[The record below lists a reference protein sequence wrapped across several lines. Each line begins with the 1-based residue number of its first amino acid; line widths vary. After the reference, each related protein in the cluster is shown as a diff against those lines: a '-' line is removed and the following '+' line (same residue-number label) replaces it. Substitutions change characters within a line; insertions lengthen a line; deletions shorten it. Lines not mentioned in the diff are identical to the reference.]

1 MRIIGGT
8 YRGLQLESVG
18 RGDAAAHL
26 RPTTDRVREA
36 VFNLLA
42 HGGYASPQVP
52 QEMRVLDLFAGTGA
66 MGLEA
71 YSRGAAHVTLV
82 DQGKVAAKL
91 QRANIARMAA
101 RDHVRMLK
109 ADATALPPCPD
120 EPYDLILLDPPYGQK
135 LGKMALKSAL
145 TQNWVSEKAVV
156 VLEDNAEILR
166 LDSFQLNDR
175 RNYAE
180 SHIHIFSRI

>member
-1 MRIIGGT
+1 VRIIGGT

-18 RGDAAAHL
+18 RGDAANHL

-52 QEMRVLDLFAGTGA
+52 QDMRVLDLFAGTGA

-82 DQGKVAAKL
+82 DQGKAAATL
-91 QRANIARMAA
+91 QRANIKRMDARA
-101 RDHVRMLK
+101 HVQMLK
-109 ADATALPPCPD
+109 ADATALPPCPN
-120 EPYDLILLDPPYGQK
+120 EPYNLILLDPPYGQN
-135 LGKMALKSAL
+135 LAPQALKSAL
-145 TQNWVSEKAVV
+145 AQNWLSQNAI
-156 VLEDNAEILR
+156 VLLEERDMILQIDNFVLKDPAR
-166 LDSFQLNDR
+166 LYRFL
-175 RNYAE
+175 
-180 SHIHIFSRI
+180 